1 MKRILVS
8 FALGVLITCVPLA
21 LAVPFYSKDWL
32 RLVMK
37 VCDWPMLLVQRHYPQ
52 LVHGSELDR
61 LISFFLINVVT
72 WSVLAILVMRVC
84 KERFLASGH
93 SMVNSYGD

>member
-1 MKRILVS
+1 V
-8 FALGVLITCVPLA
+8 
-21 LAVPFYSKDWL
+21 
-32 RLVMK
+32 K
-37 VCDWPMLLVQRHYPQ
+37 VCDWPMLLVQRHYLQ
-52 LVHGSELDR
+52 LVQGSELDRR

-72 WSVLAILVMRVC
+72 WSALAILVMRVC